1 VGGLMHSFQQFIDN
15 VFQPLF
21 DVTLHPDAHPAL
33 GSFLQSVGTMR
44 CNAFGD
50 SDVILFHVC
59 AS

>member
-21 DVTLHPDAHPAL
+21 HVTLHPDAHPAL

-44 CNAFGD
+44 
-50 SDVILFHVC
+50 LW
-59 AS
+59 